1 MRDEARLDEIVQLFQ
16 QAGQAHH
23 DAFAAVDGA
32 DPDWPIWYAGYL
44 HEDLT
49 RLLNAAF
56 TKSELVYLLV
66 GLDKELQQ
74 RAPGANWH
82 RYYAQSLTER
92 YGGSDS

>member
-1 MRDEARLDEIVQLFQ
+1 MNDETTLAEMVSLFER
-16 QAGQAHH
+16 AGKAHH
-23 DAFAAVDGA
+23 EAYAATDGA

-49 RLLNAAF
+49 RVLNAGF

-66 GLDKELQQ
+66 GLDKEIQQ

-82 RYYAQSLTER
+82 RYYARALMNR
-92 YGGSDS
+92 YGGPAE